1 MSKTLNLKI
10 QNLVLNKKF
19 YVSRKNTIR
28 KKVIIGHQRQ
38 TQMEKLEI
46 D

>member
-28 KKVIIGHQRQ
+28 KK
-38 TQMEKLEI
+38 
-46 D
+46 